1 MKKAIALLLALAL
14 VGGAVF
20 AEGLEISG
28 YVNAGM
34 EITSNS
40 DATTYNLFT
49 DDWGGDSTFA
59 YMDVSY
65 TNEMSGASVTFIGD
79 TNAAAGVYVDTAY
92 GWVSP
97 MAGLKLIGGNWYGG
111 AFDGVDDDSNDYFS
125 SEGAF
130 ATYSV
135 SGFTAGAGQVLTD
148 SAKKNPDYVF
158 GAAYAID
165 GMLKIRSSFR
175 TVSDEL
181 NKMAISASY
190 TGTPDLLISGG
201 YLAENMLEA
210 PVIDDDL
217 GLIADSD
224 VVNNWID
231 ATVKYTMGDLYAQA
245 VMYYYLAQE
254 WFYVAP
260 RVGYS
265 VNEAL
270 SVYGQVKYE
279 SEGAGATNTDFGYNP
294 STVVLRAFA
303 SYKIDDNAK
312 MYGQVEYDTDLEQTN
327 FYLNYV
333 WSF

>member
-34 EITSNS
+34 KITSDA
-40 DATTYNLFT
+40 DATTYKLYA
-49 DDWGGDSTFA
+49 DDWGGDATFG

-79 TNAAAGVYVDTAY
+79 TNDAAGVTVDTAY

-111 AFDGVDDDSNDYFS
+111 AFDGVDDDSNDYFTA
-125 SEGAF
+125 EGAF

-165 GMLKIRSSFR
+165 GMLKLRSSFR

-190 TGTPDLLISGG
+190 TGVPNLVISGG
-201 YLAENMLEA
+201 YLAENMIEVLQLNA
-210 PVIDDDL
+210 AKTAF
-217 GLIADSD
+217 LIDSD

-231 ATVKYTMGDLYAQA
+231 ATVKYTMGDLYAQG
-245 VMYYYLAQE
+245 VMYYFLAKEYFQ
-254 WFYVAP
+254 VAP
-260 RVGYS
+260 RVG
-265 VNEAL
+265 
-270 SVYGQVKYE
+270 
-279 SEGAGATNTDFGYNP
+279 
-294 STVVLRAFA
+294 
-303 SYKIDDNAK
+303 
-312 MYGQVEYDTDLEQTN
+312 
-327 FYLNYV
+327 
-333 WSF
+333 

>member
-34 EITSNS
+34 MIQSDA
-40 DATTYNLFT
+40 DATTYKLYA
-49 DDWGGDSTFA
+49 DDWGGDSTFG

-65 TNEMSGASVTFIGD
+65 SNEMSGASVTFIGD
-79 TNAAAGVYVDTAY
+79 SNGAVTVDTAY

-97 MAGLKLIGGNWYGG
+97 MAGLKLIGGNWSGG
-111 AFDGVDDDSNDYFS
+111 AFDGVDDDSNDYFGA
-125 SEGAF
+125 EGVF

-217 GLIADSD
+217 GPIADSD

-245 VMYYYLAQE
+245 IMYYYLAQE

-279 SEGAGATNTDFGYNP
+279 SEGAGDTDTDFGYNP
-294 STVVLRAFA
+294 STVVLRGYA
-303 SYKIDDNAK
+303 SYKIDDNAQ
-312 MYGQVEYDTDLEQTN
+312 MFGQVEYDTDAEATT
-327 FYLNYV
+327 FFLNYL

>member
-49 DDWGGDSTFA
+49 DDWGGDYTFA

-65 TNEMSGASVTFIGD
+65 SSETSGASVTFIGSSD
-79 TNAAAGVYVDTAY
+79 GTGVTSVDVDTAY

-97 MAGLKLIGGNWYGG
+97 MAGLKLIAGNWSGG

-125 SEGAF
+125 AEGVF

-135 SGFTAGAGQVLTD
+135 SGFTAGAGQVLATTTAD
-148 SAKKNPDYVF
+148 VGDENPDYVF

-165 GMLKIRSSFR
+165 GMLKLRSSFR
-175 TVSDEL
+175 TDETEL

-190 TGTPDLLISGG
+190 TGTPNLLISGG
-201 YLAENMLEA
+201 YLAEDMIEA
-210 PVIDDDL
+210 TTF
-217 GLIADSD
+217 GL
-224 VVNNWID
+224 NNWID

-245 VMYYYLAQE
+245 VMYYYLAKE

-279 SEGAGATNTDFGYNP
+279 SEGEVAGALNP